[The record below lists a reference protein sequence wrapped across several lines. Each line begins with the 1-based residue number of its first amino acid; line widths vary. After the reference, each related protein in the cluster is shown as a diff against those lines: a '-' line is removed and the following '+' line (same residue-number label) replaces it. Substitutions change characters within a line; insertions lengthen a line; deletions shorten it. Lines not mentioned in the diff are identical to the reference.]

1 MRNMLSTLRKIAKR
15 AEFLSNRF
23 RWLFM
28 SAPAP
33 FTNIDKVHLLVVKKP
48 EYASIA
54 KVAVESFTHFHPA
67 SEVVV
72 HADEFTYNKLKQ
84 EMRLVLKRRRVSI
97 RPTFRGD
104 NNSWQRQKVDL
115 LLSLNGSSDAFMD
128 ADLRWNGAIP
138 ETGGLTF
145 FVDEFDMSEKS
156 PYRQLLQTLKLDL
169 SRPISMKNTSFFTF
183 QGISISQEK
192 LDAFK
197 LAFESYP
204 SLLMQAD
211 IGSLD
216 RTLIGR
222 LSEQLTFSVQS
233 ELWEV
238 PINYLKTSDG
248 HMDGSFLESS
258 YYGATGASF

>member
-1 MRNMLSTLRKIAKR
+1 
-15 AEFLSNRF
+15 
-23 RWLFM
+23 
-28 SAPAP
+28 
-33 FTNIDKVHLLVVKKP
+33 
-48 EYASIA
+48 
-54 KVAVESFTHFHPA
+54 
-67 SEVVV
+67 
-72 HADEFTYNKLKQ
+72 
-84 EMRLVLKRRRVSI
+84 
-97 RPTFRGD
+97 
-104 NNSWQRQKVDL
+104 
-115 LLSLNGSSDAFMD
+115 MD